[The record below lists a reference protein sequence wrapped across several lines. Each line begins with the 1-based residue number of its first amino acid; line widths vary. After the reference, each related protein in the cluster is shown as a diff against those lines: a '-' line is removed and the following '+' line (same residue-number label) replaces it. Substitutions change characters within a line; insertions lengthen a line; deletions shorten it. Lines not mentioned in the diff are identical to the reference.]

1 MLRCSPPA
9 QLSTQSLVSQ
19 AKALQTTSTSFR
31 FSLMDLLQK
40 MSAGLPHFVR
50 CIKPNDYRLAGGF
63 SRDKVLC
70 QLRYTGVLETIY
82 IRQQGFSH
90 RYSFTE
96 LLKRYGFLAF
106 SFDEKVV
113 PNRETCHQLLVRL
126 KMDDY
131 AIGKSKVFLKY
142 YHVEYLS
149 RLYEQ
154 QIRKIVIA
162 QSAVRR
168 WLAKRYVQKRR
179 LAIALVAQRCQ
190 MKIQKNKEAANRRK
204 VAHHKCADPN
214 GSTWKCL
221 KILDFCQKVHH
232 CPSSRNRCL
241 KKAHPNTNITQ
252 LIMTCHQVPGL
263 SARNG
268 ETIVDETPVP
278 SERRINGRCRNQ
290 DHQHQQRPQP
300 KKALHLNNF
309 DLCTH
314 KLPAEDRKIVATEVP
329 VKPAPRELRNGVNG
343 VNVDPKRQQ
352 ETDASSASGNS
363 SSLSSGPRPTIV
375 EVESWWQEGS
385 LKENHKIEPSTP
397 VHCEMPTAQDS
408 DPNQGPYQFKK
419 ILRKPPPSPKPSP
432 NRQTPGV
439 FDFRKLLR
447 KTDNAPTETLKR
459 CKGLISSSN
468 SVT

>member
-1 MLRCSPPA
+1 
-9 QLSTQSLVSQ
+9 
-19 AKALQTTSTSFR
+19 
-31 FSLMDLLQK
+31 
-40 MSAGLPHFVR
+40 
-50 CIKPNDYRLAGGF
+50 
-63 SRDKVLC
+63 
-70 QLRYTGVLETIY
+70 
-82 IRQQGFSH
+82 
-90 RYSFTE
+90 
-96 LLKRYGFLAF
+96 
-106 SFDEKVV
+106 
-113 PNRETCHQLLVRL
+113 
-126 KMDDY
+126 MDDY

-204 VAHHKCADPN
+204 AAHHKCVDPN

-263 SARNG
+263 STRNG
-268 ETIVDETPVP
+268 ETIADETPVP
-278 SERRINGRCRNQ
+278 SERRINGRCRNH

-300 KKALHLNNF
+300 KKTLHLNNF

-314 KLPAEDRKIVATEVP
+314 KLPAEDRKMLATEVP

-343 VNVDPKRQQ
+343 VNVDQKRQQ
-352 ETDASSASGNS
+352 EMDASSASGNS

-385 LKENHKIEPSTP
+385 LKENHKIEPTIP
-397 VHCEMPTAQDS
+397 VHCEMPTAQES